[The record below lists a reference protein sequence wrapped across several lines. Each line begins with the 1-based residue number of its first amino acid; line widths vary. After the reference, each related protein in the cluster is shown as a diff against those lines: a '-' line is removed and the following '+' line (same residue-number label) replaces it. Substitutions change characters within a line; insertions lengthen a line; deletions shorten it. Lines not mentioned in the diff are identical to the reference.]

1 MTVDE
6 LLEAAKKA
14 IDAIAEASNVQPE
27 VVRDALF
34 ELERHLEG
42 AIEATE

>member
-1 MTVDE
+1 MDE

-14 IDAIAEASNVQPE
+14 IDAIAEAPNVQPE
-27 VVRDALF
+27 VARDALY

-42 AIEATE
+42 AIETVEG

>member
-1 MTVDE
+1 VTVDE

-27 VVRDALF
+27 LVREALF
-34 ELERHLEG
+34 DLERHLEG
-42 AIEATE
+42 AIEATD